1 MARRTKEDAEATR
14 HKLLDAAEVVFS
26 AKGVTGASLSEVA
39 AEAGVTRGAIYW
51 HFKDKVDLFDAMMQ
65 RVTLPLEHAL
75 EEGVG
80 EGVDALQRL
89 RQALATVLRRVE
101 CDVQTRRVFEIA
113 IYKMEFVGEL
123 AAVRE
128 RCVLA
133 TRQFVEQLS
142 RKLEMAALQ
151 HKVALSVPL
160 VVAARG
166 LHAVFDGVLHAWL
179 LNEGEFSLEQEGMLF
194 MDMHLRAMGF
204 VWRGEG
210 T

>member
-26 AKGVTGASLSEVA
+26 AKGVAGASLSEVA
-39 AEAGVTRGAIYW
+39 AQAGLTRGAIYW

-65 RVTLPLEHAL
+65 RVTLPLENAL
-75 EEGVG
+75 QEDEG
-80 EGVDALQRL
+80 EGQDALQHL
-89 RQALATVLRRVE
+89 RQALATLLRRVE
-101 CDVQTRRVFEIA
+101 CDAQTRRVFEIA
-113 IYKMEFVGEL
+113 IHKMEFVGEL

-142 RKLEMAALQ
+142 CKLGRAAQQ
-151 HKVALSVPL
+151 HGVVLPL
-160 VVAARG
+160 PAMVAARG

-179 LNEGEFSLEQEGMLF
+179 LNEGAFSLEREGMLF
-194 MDMHLRAMGF
+194 MEMQLKAMGF
-204 VWRGEG
+204 VWCDAHS
-210 T
+210 